1 MTSTVQ
7 SPIGSDQRKRIQLTI
22 RGTVQGIGF
31 RPFVFRLAQDLSLG
45 GWIAN
50 TPQGT
55 MLELEGTQKNLHAF
69 QKRITAE
76 LPLPGNIQAMTSTHI
91 AVIGQRSFLIYPSQG
106 NDQTQS
112 VISPDLATC
121 EACLQDMKNPQS
133 RRYRY
138 PFTTCAQ
145 CGPRFSIAIRL
156 PYDRFNTTMHQFLFC
171 NNCQREYDDS
181 SDRRFHAE
189 TIACPSCGPQIELWN
204 QEGTLLV
211 QREEG
216 LQAASE
222 IVRHGG
228 ILAVKG
234 LGGFQLWV
242 KAESSEAVQRLR
254 QRKLRP
260 TKPLAVLFHSLA
272 SLEQHCLIS
281 TDETALLTSPAAP
294 IVLIR
299 KRNTSTLAWDVSPNN
314 PYVGAMLPYTPL
326 HHLLMNDLLMPVIAT
341 SGNRSEEP
349 LVIDEQDAV
358 QRLHGIADAFLVH
371 NRPIVRPVDDSIVQV
386 VNKKCLMRRRA
397 RGYVPT
403 PLAVEPGFDAAQRLS
418 PILAVGGH
426 LKNTVAVTT
435 GDQIIVSQH
444 IGDLST
450 PEASTQ
456 FERTIADMLTLFHLT
471 PQAIVCDN
479 HPDYRSTKFAHQ
491 FGQRHHIPV
500 LSFQHHHTH
509 IAACMAEHNLKG
521 PVLGIAWDGA
531 GYGQDKT
538 IWGGEFLLC
547 ENSDFTRL
555 AQMRPFRLPG
565 GEVCMRE
572 PRRIALALLYEV
584 FGENVFE
591 WDLQPLQSLEPPMTR
606 TLVALLGKKIHCP
619 ITTSIGRL
627 FDGVSAL
634 LGLSQ
639 VANFEGE
646 AAMALEFLAES
657 EMGETYPQPYR
668 IPLEPQPESQGHWVA
683 DWQPLISAIVR
694 DISEQKK
701 PSQIALGFH
710 HALAMLIANVAE
722 RIQCPQIVLSGG
734 VFQNSLLLKLSESE
748 LTKRGFTAYFP
759 QKFPCNDGGLAL
771 GQAIT
776 TITSLNPR
784 QQNSRRLCIFPNAQH
799 R

>member
-1 MTSTVQ
+1 MTSAVQ
-7 SPIGSDQRKRIQLTI
+7 SPIGSDQRERIQLTI

-55 MLELEGTQKNLHAF
+55 LLELEGTQKNLQAF

-76 LPLPGNIQAMTSTHI
+76 LPLTGNIQAMTSTHI
-91 AVIGQRSFLIYPSQG
+91 PVIGQRSFLIHPSQG

-121 EACLQDMKNPQS
+121 EDCLQDMKNPQS

-145 CGPRFSIAIRL
+145 CGPRFSIALRL
-156 PYDRFNTTMHQFLFC
+156 PYDRLNTTMHQFLFC
-171 NNCQREYDDS
+171 EDCQKEYVDP

-189 TIACPSCGPQIELWN
+189 TISCPSCGPQVELWN
-204 QEGTLLV
+204 HDGKLLA

-222 IVRHGG
+222 IIRHGG

-242 KAESSEAVQRLR
+242 LAESSEAVQRLR
-254 QRKLRP
+254 QRKHRP
-260 TKPLAVLFHSLA
+260 TKPFAVLFPSLEY
-272 SLEQHCLIS
+272 LEQHCIIS
-281 TDETALLTSPAAP
+281 PDESDLLTSPAAP

-299 KRNTSTLAWDVSPNN
+299 KRNSSTLAWEVSPNN
-314 PYVGAMLPYTPL
+314 VYVGAMLPHTPL
-326 HHLLMNDLLMPVIAT
+326 HHLLMNDLLIPVIAT
-341 SGNRSEEP
+341 SGNGSEEP

-358 QRLHGIADAFLVH
+358 HRLHGIADAFLVH
-371 NRPIVRPVDDSIVQV
+371 NRPIVRPVDDSVVQV
-386 VNKKCLMRRRA
+386 VNDKCLMRRRA

-403 PLAVEPGFDAAQRLS
+403 PLSVEPGLDAAQGLF

-426 LKNTVAVTT
+426 LKNTIAVTI

-450 PEASTQ
+450 QEASTQ
-456 FERTIADMLTLFHLT
+456 FERTIADMLALFHLT
-471 PQAIVCDN
+471 PQAITCDS
-479 HPDYRSTKFAHQ
+479 HPDYRSTRFAQH
-491 FGQRHHIPV
+491 FGQQHNIPV
-500 LSFQHHHTH
+500 IPIQHHHAH
-509 IAACMAEHNLKG
+509 IAACQAEYGLQG
-521 PVLGIAWDGA
+521 PVLGVAWDGA
-531 GYGQDKT
+531 GFGLDET
-538 IWGGEFLLC
+538 MWGGEFFLC
-547 ENSDFTRL
+547 EDSEFTRL
-555 AQMRPFRLPG
+555 AHVRPFRLPG

-572 PRRIALALLYEV
+572 PRRVSLALLYEV

-591 WDLQPLQSLEPPMTR
+591 WDLPPFQSLGPHMTR
-606 TLVALLGKKIHCP
+606 SLIALLDKDVHCP

-639 VANFEGE
+639 VASFEGE
-646 AAMALEFLAES
+646 AAMALEFSAES
-657 EMGETYPQPYR
+657 EMENIHPQPYR
-668 IPLEPQPESQGHWVA
+668 IPLELQSESQGPWVA
-683 DWQPLISAIVR
+683 DWRPLISAIVR
-694 DISEQKK
+694 DISEQKR
-701 PSQIALGFH
+701 PSEIALGLH
-710 HALAMLIANVAE
+710 HALAMLIADVAE

-734 VFQNSLLLKLSESE
+734 VFQNALLLKLSESE
-748 LTKRGFTAYFP
+748 LTKRGFTVYTP
-759 QKFPCNDGGLAL
+759 QLFGQNDGGLSL
-771 GQAIT
+771 GQAFI
-776 TITSLNPR
+776 IMN
-784 QQNSRRLCIFPNAQH
+784 QFAK
-799 R
+799 